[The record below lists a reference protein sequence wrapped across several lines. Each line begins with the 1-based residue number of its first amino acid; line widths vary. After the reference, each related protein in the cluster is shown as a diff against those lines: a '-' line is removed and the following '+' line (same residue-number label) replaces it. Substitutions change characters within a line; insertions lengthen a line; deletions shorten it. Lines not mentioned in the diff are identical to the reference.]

1 MHIPMLIGAGCAL
14 EHLGA
19 IRRVTHGGLWVHAL
33 GQNFE
38 TVLDMMGNAE
48 LMTFARQGSA
58 GGGRE
63 QAHSAKC
70 AFQSGTR
77 ACQEPGASGSKK
89 ERRRK

>member
-1 MHIPMLIGAGCAL
+1 MCVGASGRHK
-14 EHLGA
+14 ESDTWWPLGA
-19 IRRVTHGGLWVHAL
+19 RSWTILRDGARHDGY
-33 GQNFE
+33 
-38 TVLDMMGNAE
+38 AE